1 MGLNFNSILN
11 LLTINTMKNVKKLF
25 FAFAILVSSALMTSC
40 FDNSQE
46 VFQLDET
53 GNNSATVPDSNPE
66 QWD

>member
-1 MGLNFNSILN
+1 
-11 LLTINTMKNVKKLF
+11 MKNVKKLF
-25 FAFAILVSSALMTSC
+25 FAFAILASSALMTSC